1 MFFAGSR
8 EKENVFKFGRSGDR
22 CVNPLAVYEEKLPI
36 KDGNFFVYR
45 GPLEGMTSSAI
56 AVYKVFFN

>member
-36 KDGNFFVYR
+36 EDGNF
-45 GPLEGMTSSAI
+45 SS
-56 AVYKVFFN
+56 VEDPWKE